1 VFQRQKKK
9 SAYPTFG
16 GFTHMTLEGYS
27 SRSPSEG
34 VTPSL
39 IFEGSHPI
47 QAVGEDPH
55 PNSGAVILSCM
66 ATDQK
71 RQVFC
76 PTEQDCSLPY
86 DGREKDISQ

>member
-1 VFQRQKKK
+1 VETDPRGPVLSDAHPLHPKEDVN
-9 SAYPTFG
+9 PT
-16 GFTHMTLEGYS
+16 
-27 SRSPSEG
+27 
-34 VTPSL
+34 L

-66 ATDQK
+66 APHKK

-76 PTEQDCSLPY
+76 PTEQDRSLTK
-86 DGREKDISQ
+86 DGLEREVSQ